1 MYFFA
6 SRCLR
11 LSVVFLCVPALFSSS
26 CDLLL
31 VRQNV
36 ATFGGQNFGSFG
48 GQNFGSFP
56 PSGISPPWHLCR
68 SCRASD
74 RPPVVIFGR
83 FAAACS
89 SARISEAAAAG
100 AGSSARISE
109 AVRSCASSAG
119 SPAAAVCVFLSH
131 FLRAVFFAHFARFMF
146 PKMELPRGAVRRSS
160 LRIGSRRISPPWH
173 LRRI

>member
-11 LSVVFLCVPALFSSS
+11 LSVVFLCVPALFSSF

-56 PSGISPPWHLCR
+56 PSGISPPWYHSR

-83 FAAACS
+83 CAAACS
-89 SARISEAAAAG
+89 SSRISEAAAAG

-109 AVRSCASSAG
+109 AV
-119 SPAAAVCVFLSH
+119 PD
-131 FLRAVFFAHFARFMF
+131 LRQ
-146 PKMELPRGAVRRSS
+146 L
-160 LRIGSRRISPPWH
+160 RRISSRCRLSFPLSLLARCFLLT
-173 LRRI
+173 LRALYVF